1 MIFLTRQV
9 ASPGGSWHPPV
20 PLPPEGLWTA
30 FELVVARIAALRASI
45 CRDLFVGSMKLS
57 FKPALTDKTQVSM
70 DLDPLLNRAVLP
82 FGAKGKRVLPGEP
95 HKKTVYRF
103 GPFQLDSSKATLTR
117 NSNQLKLQDLPYR
130 LLAIL
135 VEKPGE
141 IVSREEVRQ
150 RLWPQNTFVEFDNS
164 LGVAI
169 RKIRDALGDNADAPC
184 YVETVPRRGYRFLAP
199 VTTVTPEPV
208 RPSISSLSSEKHS
221 AISGRRLRYI
231 AIAAFI
237 VLGIAGIAYRF
248 RLPRTRIEKKTA
260 GETNLPPVY
269 LRRSVA
275 VMGFRNL
282 PGRPED
288 NWLSPAFAEMLST
301 ELAADSALRMV
312 SGEDVARA
320 KRELPLSDEDSLGKE
335 TLGRLHT
342 NPGADVVVL
351 GSYTPLPGKGE
362 RRIRLDVRLQETE
375 HGETI
380 AERAFVGNEDN
391 LFELVAQAGASLRG
405 SLGGTSISEEAFAQ
419 TRAALPV
426 KPLAVKLY
434 TEGRSRLWAFDFVHA
449 RDLLVQAIA
458 VEPDF
463 PLAHSALSDAWHHL
477 GYDLKARDESEHA
490 RALSEHLSLEER
502 LQIEGQYDSSLQD
515 TSQAIEVYQKLFA
528 QFPDNLNY
536 GLRLAD
542 EQRRVN
548 SDDALKT
555 VAALRRLPGPVAD
568 DPRIDIIESRAWM
581 NHDYAK
587 AQAAGRRAIEKGTV
601 QGAHLLVARAY
612 GILCATLGN
621 GSSTEQAIRD
631 CQNARQSYAAAGD
644 RNNEARTLSDF
655 AGLYYQ
661 LGQIDRAESMF
672 REALRMF
679 REIGVIDGITTVSS
693 NLGDVF
699 LARGN
704 LVSAEHALSEALP
717 GYKEMGDKDGIALTL
732 NDLGEVARRRG
743 ELDKALTTLEQAQ
756 TVAQEADDKSAV
768 AYVLSGRGDV
778 LTDRG
783 DLVAA
788 RKSYE
793 EALAI
798 RKQTGEK
805 QTAAETELALAHLA
819 IEEGRSSDAETVI
832 RKCKEQFH
840 QDQQAD
846 DELAASIVL
855 LDALLAESKLPE
867 AESEVGQTKS
877 LADKTANTLLRL
889 QFEMMSGRVQD
900 LSGHFPAASA
910 QLQKTLRSAH
920 SHQLLGLEFETRLA
934 MAELRNTAGQSVAAR
949 AESLSL
955 ENAARKNGFGLIAS
969 KALSFR
975 NAPE

>member
-1 MIFLTRQV
+1 M
-9 ASPGGSWHPPV
+9 
-20 PLPPEGLWTA
+20 
-30 FELVVARIAALRASI
+30 
-45 CRDLFVGSMKLS
+45 
-57 FKPALTDKTQVSM
+57 
-70 DLDPLLNRAVLP
+70 
-82 FGAKGKRVLPGEP
+82 LPGESP
-95 HKKTVYRF
+95 KKAVYKF
-103 GPFQLDSSKATLTR
+103 GPFLLDTSTATLAR
-117 NSNQLKLQDLPYR
+117 SGNQLKLQDLPYR
-130 LLAIL
+130 LLVIL
-135 VEKPGE
+135 VERPGE

-150 RLWPQNTFVEFDNS
+150 LLWPQNTFVEFDNS

-199 VTTVTPEPV
+199 VTTVTESQDPV
-208 RPSISSLSSEKHS
+208 RPVTPELVRAPISSLSSERHS

-237 VLGIAGIAYRF
+237 VFVIGGTVYRF
-248 RLPRTRIEKKTA
+248 RLPRTGIESRIENKTA
-260 GETNLPPVY
+260 AETNLPPVHV
-269 LRRSVA
+269 RRSVA

-320 KRELPLSDEDSLGKE
+320 KRELPLTDEDSLAKE
-335 TLGRLHT
+335 TLERLHT
-342 NPGADVVVL
+342 NPGADVVVI
-351 GSYTPLPGKGE
+351 GSYTPLPGKGA
-362 RRIRLDVRLQETE
+362 RRIRLDVRLQDTE

-391 LFELVAQAGASLRG
+391 LFELVAQAGASLRD
-405 SLGGTSISEEAFAQ
+405 SLGGTAISEEAFAQ
-419 TRAALPV
+419 TRAALPL

-477 GYDLKARDESEHA
+477 GYDLKARDEAEHA
-490 RALSEHLSLEER
+490 RSLSEHLSLEER

-515 TSQAIEVYQKLFA
+515 TNKAIEVYRKLFA
-528 QFPDNLNY
+528 LFPDNLNY

-548 SDDALKT
+548 SEDALKT
-555 VAALRRLPGPVAD
+555 VAALRRLPGPAAD
-568 DPRIDIIESRAWM
+568 DPRIDMIESRAWIS
-581 NHDYAK
+581 NDYAK
-587 AQAAGRRAIEKGTV
+587 AQAAGRRAVEKGTA

-612 GILCATLGN
+612 GILCETMGN

-644 RNNEARTLSDF
+644 RNNEARTISDF

-661 LGQIDRAESMF
+661 LGQIDRAENMF
-672 REALRMF
+672 QEALRMF
-679 REIGVIDGITTVSS
+679 REIGAIDGITTVSS

-704 LVSAEHALSEALP
+704 LDSAEHALSDALP

-743 ELDKALTTLEQAQ
+743 ELDKALTNLDQAQ
-756 TVAQEADDKSAV
+756 TVAQAADDKSAI

-805 QTAAETELALAHLA
+805 QTAAETELALARLA
-819 IEEGRSSDAETVI
+819 IEEGHSSDAETVI

-855 LDALLAESKLPE
+855 IDALLAESKLPE
-867 AESEVGQTKS
+867 AESEAGQAKS
-877 LADKTANTLLRL
+877 LAEKSANTLLRL

-910 QLQKTLRSAH
+910 QLQKTLQRAH
-920 SHQLLGLEFETRLA
+920 SHQLLELEFETRLA
-934 MAELRNTAGQSVAAR
+934 MAELRNRTGQSVAAR

-969 KALSFR
+969 KALSFVSVR
-975 NAPE
+975 AKTRLTD

>member
-1 MIFLTRQV
+1 
-9 ASPGGSWHPPV
+9 
-20 PLPPEGLWTA
+20 
-30 FELVVARIAALRASI
+30 VVARIAALRASI
-45 CRDLFVGSMKLS
+45 FRDLFMASMKLS
-57 FKPALTDKTQVSM
+57 FKRALTDKWHVSM
-70 DLDPLLNRAVLP
+70 GLDLVLNWAVLP
-82 FGAKGKRVLPGEP
+82 SVTKGNRVLLGES
-95 HKKTVYRF
+95 HKKAVHKF
-103 GPFQLDSSKATLTR
+103 GPFQLDTSKSTLAR
-117 NSNQLKLQDLPYR
+117 NGSQLKLQDLPYR
-130 LLAIL
+130 LLVIL
-135 VEKPGE
+135 VERPGE

-150 RLWPQNTFVEFDNS
+150 HLWPQNTFVEFDNS

-199 VTTVTPEPV
+199 VTTVTESQDPLPPVTPEPV
-208 RPSISSLSSEKHS
+208 KPLVSSLSSERHS
-221 AISGRRLRYI
+221 AISGRRLRHI

-237 VLGIAGIAYRF
+237 VFGIGGTAYRF
-248 RLPRTRIEKKTA
+248 LLPRTRIENRIA
-260 GETNLPPVY
+260 AEANLPPVHV
-269 LRRSVA
+269 RRSVA

-288 NWLSPAFAEMLST
+288 NWLSPAFAEMLNT

-320 KRELPLSDEDSLGKE
+320 KRELPLTDEDSLAKE
-335 TLGRLHT
+335 TLKRLHT

-351 GSYTPLPGKGE
+351 GSYTPLPGKRE
-362 RRIRLDVRLQETE
+362 RRIRLDVRLQDTE

-391 LFELVAQAGASLRG
+391 LFELVSQAGASLRN
-405 SLGGTSISEEAFAQ
+405 SLGATSISEEAFAQ
-419 TRAALPV
+419 TRAALPL

-434 TEGRSRLWAFDFVHA
+434 TEGRSHLWAFDFVHA

-477 GYDLKARDESEHA
+477 GYDLKARDEADHA

-502 LQIEGQYDSSLQD
+502 LQIEGQYYSSLQD
-515 TSQAIEVYQKLFA
+515 RNKAIEVYRKLFA
-528 QFPDNLNY
+528 MFPDNLNY

-548 SDDALKT
+548 SEDALKT
-555 VAALRRLPGPVAD
+555 VAALRRLPAPAAD
-568 DPRIDIIESRAWM
+568 DPRIDMIESRAWI
-581 NHDYAK
+581 NNDYAK
-587 AQAAGRRAIEKGTV
+587 AQAAGRRAVEKGAA

-612 GILCATLGN
+612 GILCETLGN

-661 LGQIDRAESMF
+661 LGQIDRAESMY

-679 REIGVIDGITTVSS
+679 REIGAIDGITTVSS

-704 LVSAEHALSEALP
+704 LANAENALSEALP

-743 ELDKALTTLEQAQ
+743 ALGKALTTLEQAK
-756 TVAQEADDKSAV
+756 TVAEEADDKSAV
-768 AYVLSGRGDV
+768 AYILSGRGDV

-819 IEEGRSSDAETVI
+819 IEERHGSDAETVI

-855 LDALLAESKLPE
+855 IDALLAESKLPE
-867 AESEVGQTKS
+867 AESEAGQAKS
-877 LADKTANTLLRL
+877 LADKSANTLLRL

-900 LSGHFPAASA
+900 LSGHFAAASA
-910 QLQKTLRSAH
+910 QLQKTLQSAH
-920 SHQLLGLEFETRLA
+920 SHHLLEVEFETRLA
-934 MAELRNTAGQSVAAR
+934 MAELRNRTGQSVAAR

-975 NAPE
+975 NARE

>member
-1 MIFLTRQV
+1 M
-9 ASPGGSWHPPV
+9 
-20 PLPPEGLWTA
+20 
-30 FELVVARIAALRASI
+30 
-45 CRDLFVGSMKLS
+45 
-57 FKPALTDKTQVSM
+57 
-70 DLDPLLNRAVLP
+70 
-82 FGAKGKRVLPGEP
+82 AKGNCVLPGESP
-95 HKKTVYRF
+95 KKAVYKF
-103 GPFQLDSSKATLTR
+103 GPFLLDTSTATLAR
-117 NSNQLKLQDLPYR
+117 SGNQLKLQDLPYR
-130 LLAIL
+130 LLVIL
-135 VEKPGE
+135 VERPGE

-150 RLWPQNTFVEFDNS
+150 LLWPQNTFVEFDNS

-169 RKIRDALGDNADAPC
+169 RKIRDAIGDNAEAPC

-199 VTTVTPEPV
+199 VTTVTGSTVTGSQDPIHPV
-208 RPSISSLSSEKHS
+208 TTEAARPPISSLGAEKHS
-221 AISGRRLRYI
+221 AISRRYL
-231 AIAAFI
+231 AIAVFLSLLI
-237 VLGIAGIAYRF
+237 GGIAYRF
-248 RLPRTRIEKKTA
+248 RLPRTKAENKTA
-260 GETNLPPVY
+260 AETSLPPVHV
-269 LRRSVA
+269 RRSVA

-320 KRELPLSDEDSLGKE
+320 KRELPLTDEDSLAKA
-335 TLGRLHT
+335 TLERLRT

-362 RRIRLDVRLQETE
+362 RRIRLDVRLQDTE

-391 LFELVAQAGASLRG
+391 LFELVTQAGASLRD

-434 TEGRSRLWAFDFVHA
+434 TEGRSRLWAFDFVQA

-458 VEPDF
+458 VEPEF
-463 PLAHSALSDAWHHL
+463 PLAHSALSDALQHL
-477 GYDLKARDESEHA
+477 GYALKARDEAEHA

-502 LQIEGQYDSSLQD
+502 LQIEGQYDSSLQNAKK
-515 TSQAIEVYQKLFA
+515 AIEVYQKLFA

-542 EQRRVN
+542 EQRRV
-548 SDDALKT
+548 SSEDALKT
-555 VAALRRLPGPVAD
+555 LAALRRLPGPAAN
-568 DPRIDIIESRAWM
+568 DPRIDIIESRAWVD
-581 NHDYAK
+581 HDYAK
-587 AQAAGRRAIEKGTV
+587 MQAAGRRAIEKGTA

-612 GILCATLGN
+612 GILCQTLGN

-631 CQNARQSYAAAGD
+631 CQNARRSFAAAGD
-644 RNNEARTLSDF
+644 RNNEARTLNDF

-661 LGQIDRAESMF
+661 LGQIDKAESMF
-672 REALRMF
+672 REALKIF
-679 REIGVIDGITTVSS
+679 HEIGTIDGITAASS

-704 LVSAEHALSEALP
+704 IASAERVLSDALP

-743 ELDKALTTLEQAQ
+743 DLDKALTTLEQAK
-756 TVAQEADDKSAV
+756 TVAQDADDKSAI
-768 AYVLSGRGDV
+768 AYVLSGTGDV

-805 QTAAETELALAHLA
+805 QTAAETELGLAHLA
-819 IEEGRSSDAETVI
+819 IEEGHSSDAETVI

-846 DELAASIVL
+846 DELAASVVL
-855 LDALLAESKLPE
+855 IDALLAESKVPE
-867 AESEVGQTKS
+867 AESEAGLAKS
-877 LADKTANTLLRL
+877 LADKSANLLLRL
-889 QFEMMSGRVQD
+889 QLEMMTGRVRG

-910 QLQKTLRSAH
+910 QLQKTLHSAH

-934 MAELRNTAGQSVAAR
+934 LAELSDRAGQSAA
-949 AESLSL
+949 AHTESLSL
-955 ENAARKNGFGLIAS
+955 ENAAGKNGFGLIAS
-969 KALSFR
+969 KARSFR
-975 NAPE
+975 NALE

>member
-1 MIFLTRQV
+1 MT
-9 ASPGGSWHPPV
+9 
-20 PLPPEGLWTA
+20 
-30 FELVVARIAALRASI
+30 
-45 CRDLFVGSMKLS
+45 
-57 FKPALTDKTQVSM
+57 
-70 DLDPLLNRAVLP
+70 
-82 FGAKGKRVLPGEP
+82 KGKRVSPGEP

-103 GPFQLDSSKATLTR
+103 GPFQLDTSKATLSR

-135 VEKPGE
+135 VERSGE

-199 VTTVTPEPV
+199 VTTVTESQDPVRPVTPEPV
-208 RPSISSLSSEKHS
+208 RPPLSSLSSEKHF
-221 AISGRRLRYI
+221 AISGLRLRYI

-237 VLGIAGIAYRF
+237 SLVIGSIAYRF
-248 RLPRTRIEKKTA
+248 RLPRTRIENKTVA
-260 GETNLPPVY
+260 ETNLPLVHV
-269 LRRSVA
+269 RRSVA

-288 NWLSPAFAEMLST
+288 NWLSPAFAEMLGT
-301 ELAADSALRMV
+301 ELAADNALRMV

-335 TLGRLHT
+335 TLERLHT

-362 RRIRLDVRLQETE
+362 RRIRLDVRLQDTE
-375 HGETI
+375 RGETI

-434 TEGRSRLWAFDFVHA
+434 TEGRSRLWAFDFVRA

-477 GYDLKARDESEHA
+477 GYDLKARDEAEHA
-490 RALSEHLSLEER
+490 RELSEHLSLEER
-502 LQIEGQYDSSLQD
+502 LQIEGQYYSSLEN
-515 TSQAIEVYQKLFA
+515 TNKAIDVYRKLFA

-542 EQRRVN
+542 EQRLV
-548 SDDALKT
+548 SSEDALKT
-555 VAALRRLPGPVAD
+555 LAALRRLPSPAAN
-568 DPRIDIIESRAWM
+568 DPRIDIIESRAWV
-581 NHDYAK
+581 NQDYAK
-587 AQAAGRRAIEKGTV
+587 VQAAARRAVEKGTA

-612 GILCATLGN
+612 GILCQTLGN

-631 CQNARQSYAAAGD
+631 CQNARQSFAAAGD
-644 RNNEARTLSDF
+644 RNNEARTLNDF

-661 LGQIDRAESMF
+661 LGQIDKAESMF
-672 REALRMF
+672 REALGIF
-679 REIGVIDGITTVSS
+679 REIGNIYGITAVSS

-699 LARGN
+699 LSRGN
-704 LVSAEHALSEALP
+704 LASAEQALSDALP
-717 GYKEMGDKDGIALTL
+717 GYKEMGDKDGIALML

-743 ELDKALTTLEQAQ
+743 DLDKALTMFEQAEI
-756 TVAQEADDKSAV
+756 VAQEIDDKSAV

-793 EALAI
+793 EALTI

-805 QTAAETELALAHLA
+805 QTAAETELALARLA
-819 IEEGRSSDAETVI
+819 IEEGHSSDAETVI

-840 QDQQAD
+840 QDHQAD

-855 LDALLAESKLPE
+855 IDALLAESKLPE
-867 AESEVGQTKS
+867 AESEAGRAKS
-877 LADKTANTLLRL
+877 LADKSANTLLRL
-889 QFEMMSGRVQD
+889 QFELMSGRVQD
-900 LSGHFPAASA
+900 LSGHFPAAGA
-910 QLQKTLRSAH
+910 QLQKTLQSAH
-920 SHQLLGLEFETRLA
+920 SHQLLELEFETRLA
-934 MAELRNTAGQSVAAR
+934 LAELRNRAGPSIATR

-975 NAPE
+975 NARE